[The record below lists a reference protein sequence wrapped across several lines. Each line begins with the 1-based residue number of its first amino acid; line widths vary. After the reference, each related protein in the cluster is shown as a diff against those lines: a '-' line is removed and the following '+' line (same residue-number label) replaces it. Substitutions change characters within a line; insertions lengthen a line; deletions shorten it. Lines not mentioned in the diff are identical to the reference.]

1 MILFSFDDEEVLSED
16 FAKKVGDVVEALA
29 PLVLLLNEMTHPQ
42 SENEEEEAEEEPS
55 EHEQA
60 EVTAA
65 SGQDPEDAKND
76 EGPVEEKDQDG
87 MEGNGGIEEA

>member
-1 MILFSFDDEEVLSED
+1 MLSFEDDEVLSKN

-42 SENEEEEAEEEPS
+42 SENEEQDEEEPD
-55 EHEQA
+55 EDEQA

-65 SGQDPEDAKND
+65 SGKDPEDAEND
-76 EGPVEEKDQDG
+76 EDPVEEREEDA
-87 MEGNGGIEEA
+87 MEGSGGIEEL